1 MTDDDKAKMNISFA
15 VKKFWNKDI
24 FMGLE
29 KGEISVI
36 TSGRA
41 SGKSNSQSKMVEY
54 LNQQIK
60 QVNEYRALGYTS
72 IYMEDSKSRKEM
84 IAWCNNNCNANF
96 YVAGQLF
103 MFEDEKD
110 AISFAFVW

>member
-1 MTDDDKAKMNISFA
+1 MTDDKEKMNISFA
-15 VKKFWNKDI
+15 VKKFFNKDI

-29 KGEISVI
+29 KGEISLMA
-36 TSGRA
+36 SGRG
-41 SGKSNSQSKMVEY
+41 SGKSNSQSKMIEY

-60 QVNEYRALGYTS
+60 QVNEYKALGYTS
-72 IYMEDSKSRKEM
+72 IYMDTDSKSRKEM
-84 IAWCNNNCNANF
+84 IAWCNEKCNANF

-110 AISFAFVW
+110 ATLFAVVW